1 MKKDRPRIP
10 FVAYLLGAMVLGA
23 LTGWFRGE
31 GYLPW
36 LSTESLGQV
45 GTVIIGLIKSLAG
58 PLLFLA
64 VIDAFLRTK
73 IQARAGLIMV
83 SIALTNAMIA
93 LMIGLTISNVFRPG
107 DYLRNLIGT
116 AATAPKMTEKSIDFV
131 KEITG
136 YLPTSVV
143 QPFLDNS
150 VITIVIL
157 AVLAGLGLRRAKDE
171 QQARG
176 ERDYEVI
183 EGATATLLRGV
194 EIVLSWVVA
203 LIPLAVFAV
212 VTRTVAKE
220 GFKPLQGLAV
230 YVLIVLG
237 GLAIHILV
245 VYQSWIVFV
254 AKRPLAW
261 FWRGGR
267 KAIVTAMGTS
277 SSLATLPKTLEC
289 LDEMGVSPSSARLA
303 ACVGTNLNND
313 GILLYE
319 AMAVLMVAQIHGIE
333 LSFSQQM
340 LAAASCALA
349 GVGIGG
355 IPDAGL
361 ISLALVLNTVGLPVE
376 VLPLLLTV
384 DWVLSRGRAVTNVI
398 SDLLVAV
405 LLDRFQ
411 PKALEAAD
419 PQTAEFASNQ

>member
-1 MKKDRPRIP
+1 MPRSLRPP
-10 FVAYLLGAMVLGA
+10 FVAILLGAMVLGA
-23 LTGWFRGE
+23 AVGSIKGA

-36 LSTESLGQV
+36 LGTESLGEV
-45 GTVIIGLIKSLAG
+45 GKVIIGLIKSLAG

-64 VIDAFLRTK
+64 VIDAFLRTR

-83 SIALTNAMIA
+83 GIALTNGLIA
-93 LMIGLTISNVFRPG
+93 LAIGLAISNIARPG
-107 DYLRNLIGT
+107 DRLRSLLGS
-116 AATAPKMTEKSIDFV
+116 ASAAPKLSDKSIDFV
-131 KEITG
+131 KEITA
-136 YLPTSVV
+136 YLPTSIV

-183 EGATATLLRGV
+183 EGVVATLLRAV
-194 EIVLSWVVA
+194 EVVLKWVVG
-203 LIPLAVFAV
+203 LVPLAVFAV
-212 VTRTVAKE
+212 VARTVAKE
-220 GFKPLQGLAV
+220 GFRPLEGLAI
-230 YVLIVLG
+230 YVLVVLA

-245 VYQSWIVFV
+245 VYQGWLIFV

-267 KAIVTAMGTS
+267 KAIITALGTS
-277 SSLATLPKTLEC
+277 SSLASLPKTLEC
-289 LDEMGVSPSSARLA
+289 LDEMDISPASPRLA

-319 AMAVLMVAQIHGIE
+319 AMAVLMVAQIHGMD
-333 LSFSQQM
+333 LSFSQQL

-361 ISLALVLNTVGLPVE
+361 ISLALVLGTVGLPVE

-384 DWVLSRGRAVTNVI
+384 DWVLSRARAVTNVI

-405 LLDRFQ
+405 LLDKFE
-411 PKALEAAD
+411 PKIAKVVGDNPL
-419 PQTAEFASNQ
+419 N